1 MSKEK
6 RTFSSLTLSDKKE
19 FKRRYLEGESVNSLA
34 EEFRVKRTSA
44 QYYANKEW
52 KQEKALMRAELFQK
66 FSEDKKENFIKMSNA
81 SIIIMTRALQ
91 ELAKRDQP
99 PSIAEAKRA
108 TEILESLDKISR
120 LDENKPTEI
129 TEERPITTVELKE
142 RLSIDPFSGVTE
154 EVDYKELP
162 DAKETN

>member
-1 MSKEK
+1 MSNEK
-6 RTFSSLTLSDKKE
+6 RTYSSLTLSDKKE
-19 FKRRYLEGESVNSLA
+19 FKRRYLEGESINSLS

-52 KQEKALMRAELFQK
+52 KQEKALMRAELFQQ
-66 FSEDKKENFIKMSNA
+66 FSDDKKENFIKMSNA

-91 ELAKRDQP
+91 ELAKRDNP
-99 PSIAEAKRA
+99 PTIAEAKRA

-129 TEERPITTVELKE
+129 TEERPITTVELKDK
-142 RLSIDPFSGVTE
+142 LSLDPFSGVVKEVEFKEVSDE
-154 EVDYKELP
+154 ES
-162 DAKETN
+162 N

>member
-1 MSKEK
+1 
-6 RTFSSLTLSDKKE
+6 
-19 FKRRYLEGESVNSLA
+19 
-34 EEFRVKRTSA
+34 
-44 QYYANKEW
+44 
-52 KQEKALMRAELFQK
+52 
-66 FSEDKKENFIKMSNA
+66 MSNA

>member
-1 MSKEK
+1 VSNEK
-6 RTFSSLTLSDKKE
+6 RTYSSLTLSDKKE
-19 FKRRYLEGESVNSLA
+19 FKRRYLEGESINSLS

-52 KQEKALMRAELFQK
+52 KQEKALMRAELFQQ
-66 FSEDKKENFIKMSNA
+66 FSDDKKENFIKMSNA

-91 ELAKRDQP
+91 ELAKRDNP
-99 PSIAEAKRA
+99 PTIAEAKRA

-129 TEERPITTVELKE
+129 TEERPITTVELKDK
-142 RLSIDPFSGVTE
+142 LSLDPFSGVVKEVEFKEVSDE
-154 EVDYKELP
+154 ES
-162 DAKETN
+162 N

>member
-1 MSKEK
+1 MDKER

-19 FKRRYLEGESVNSLA
+19 FKRRYLEGESINSLS

-44 QYYANKEW
+44 QYYATKEW
-52 KQEKALMRAELFQK
+52 QQEKALMRAELFQQ

-91 ELAKRDQP
+91 ELAKRDNP
-99 PSIAEAKRA
+99 PTIAEAKRA

-129 TEERPITTVELKE
+129 TEERPITTLELKDK
-142 RLSIDPFSGVTE
+142 LSLDPFSGVVKEVEFKEINDE
-154 EVDYKELP
+154 ES
-162 DAKETN
+162 N